1 MSELQ
6 EQQNNKL
13 PRVSFLTRFLAT
25 GFFAGY
31 SPVIPGTAGSLV
43 GLLLYYAIPGMENTY
58 ILSAASLLVLLVG
71 IFVSAKME
79 KRYGED
85 PSIVVIDEVVGM
97 WISLLILPK
106 NLLVALM
113 AFVWFRVY
121 DTIKPPP
128 ARQLEHLQHGWGV
141 MLDDVAAGIYANV
154 TVRIILYLFPKII

>member
-6 EQQNNKL
+6 EQQDNNS
-13 PRVSFLTRFLAT
+13 PRVSFPTRFLAT

-43 GLLLYYAIPGMENTY
+43 GLLLYAIPGMENTLT
-58 ILSAASLLVLLVG
+58 LSAASLLVLLVG
-71 IFVSAKME
+71 TFVSAKME
-79 KRYGED
+79 KQYGED

-128 ARQLEHLQHGWGV
+128 ARQLERLQHGWGI
-141 MLDDVAAGIYANV
+141 MLDDVAAGIYANI
-154 TVRIILYLFPKII
+154 TVRIILYLFPNII

>member
-6 EQQNNKL
+6 EQRSNN
-13 PRVSFLTRFLAT
+13 PPVSFPTRFLAT

-43 GLLLYYAIPGMENTY
+43 GLLLYALPGMENT
-58 ILSAASLLVLLVG
+58 LTLGAASLVMLLVG
-71 IFVSAKME
+71 TFVSAKME

-97 WISLLILPK
+97 WISLLTLPK
-106 NLLVALM
+106 NLVVALM

-121 DTIKPPP
+121 DTIKPSP
-128 ARQLEHLQHGWGV
+128 ARQLERLQHGWGI

-154 TVRIILYLFPKII
+154 TVRIILLLFPRII